1 MKEKNFFLK
10 KEKLKLSN
18 LNKFSDLSLKF
29 RLKQIQLKNYNIKA
43 NKGKIKKRNIFTRFK
58 HIGNNI
64 DDDILNKFKNFSKIL
79 IDNKQKKE
87 IQKNYNKIY
96 SEEEKINKS
105 ETYKNYFFNKKENL
119 DKYELSFEK
128 IEKEIIKDDGYFK
141 FINKLSLLFPNSSE
155 NNIKNNH
162 VKNNNKINKNFYY
175 KKNIS
180 FSLNNLMK
188 SNNNNNKN
196 IYKSKQQ
203 LSNLSLNNENN
214 KNILSKF
221 QKNINLNRKYLNKIK
236 FNELENKKE
245 NNISFKNINNSFLSE
260 SSMKIKEK
268 KNYLNLTNICEPI
281 NIEEKKMFDKQI
293 LKQIFPFE
301 IRKFYK
307 KSSSSKNI
315 EPYERKKLN
324 LKKIYFNTNHII
336 EKEKFMKLKELNKKN
351 IFLFKKNNEIKF
363 NNLIKNTY
371 NSMLKKEK
379 IVNEFLI
386 KTIDKLNDK
395 FNILN
400 ENYITFK
407 EF

>member
-1 MKEKNFFLK
+1 MKEKNSFLK
-10 KEKLKLSN
+10 REKLKLSN

-29 RLKQIQLKNYNIKA
+29 RLKQIQSKNYNIKA
-43 NKGKIKKRNIFTRFK
+43 NKGKIKKRNIFTRFQ

-64 DDDILNKFKNFSKIL
+64 DNDILNKYKNFSKIL

-105 ETYKNYFFNKKENL
+105 ETYKNYFFNKNDNL

-188 SNNNNNKN
+188 SNNNNNNKN

-221 QKNINLNRKYLNKIK
+221 QKINLNRKYLNKIK

-245 NNISFKNINNSFLSE
+245 NNISFKNINNSFLNE

-281 NIEEKKMFDKQI
+281 NFEEKKMFDRQI

-315 EPYERKKLN
+315 EPYEKKKLN

-400 ENYITFK
+400 ENFITFK

>member
-1 MKEKNFFLK
+1 MKEKNSFLK

-29 RLKQIQLKNYNIKA
+29 RLKQIQLKDYNIKA

-281 NIEEKKMFDKQI
+281 NFEEKKMFDRQI

-315 EPYERKKLN
+315 EPYEKKKLN

-351 IFLFKKNNEIKF
+351 IFLFKKNNEIKY

>member
-1 MKEKNFFLK
+1 MKEKNSFLK
-10 KEKLKLSN
+10 REKLKLSN

-29 RLKQIQLKNYNIKA
+29 RLKQIQSKNYNIKA
-43 NKGKIKKRNIFTRFK
+43 NKGKIKKRNIFTRFQ

-64 DDDILNKFKNFSKIL
+64 DNDILNKYKNFSKIL

-105 ETYKNYFFNKKENL
+105 ETYKNYFFNKNDNL

-155 NNIKNNH
+155 NNIKNDFFE
-162 VKNNNKINKNFYY
+162 KNNNKIKKNLYY

-180 FSLNNLMK
+180 LSLNNLMK
-188 SNNNNNKN
+188 SNNNKN
-196 IYKSKQQ
+196 INKSKKQ
-203 LSNLSLNNENN
+203 LSNLSLNNKNN
-214 KNILSKF
+214 KNILTNF

-245 NNISFKNINNSFLSE
+245 NNISFKNINNSFLNE

-281 NIEEKKMFDKQI
+281 NFEEKKKFDRQI
-293 LKQIFPFE
+293 IKQIFPFE

-379 IVNEFLI
+379 IVDEFLI

-395 FNILN
+395 FNKLK

>member
-1 MKEKNFFLK
+1 MKEKNSFLK

-29 RLKQIQLKNYNIKA
+29 RLKQIQLKDYNIKA

-214 KNILSKF
+214 KNLLSKF

-281 NIEEKKMFDKQI
+281 NFEEKKMFDRQI

-315 EPYERKKLN
+315 EPYEKKKLN

-400 ENYITFK
+400 ENFITFK

>member
-1 MKEKNFFLK
+1 MKEKNSFLK

-29 RLKQIQLKNYNIKA
+29 RLKQIQLKDYNIKA

-281 NIEEKKMFDKQI
+281 NFEEKKMFDRQI

-315 EPYERKKLN
+315 EPYEKKKLN

>member
-1 MKEKNFFLK
+1 MKEKNSFLK

-29 RLKQIQLKNYNIKA
+29 RLKQIQLKDYNIKA

-162 VKNNNKINKNFYY
+162 IKNNNKINKNFYY

-188 SNNNNNKN
+188 SNNNNKN

-221 QKNINLNRKYLNKIK
+221 QKINLNRKYLNKIK

-268 KNYLNLTNICEPI
+268 KNYINLTNICEPI
-281 NIEEKKMFDKQI
+281 NFEEKKMFDRQI

-301 IRKFYK
+301 IRKFFK

-315 EPYERKKLN
+315 EPYEKKKLN

-351 IFLFKKNNEIKF
+351 IFLFKKNNEIKY

-400 ENYITFK
+400 ENFITFK

>member
-1 MKEKNFFLK
+1 MKEKNSFLK

-29 RLKQIQLKNYNIKA
+29 RLKQIQLKDYNIKA

-155 NNIKNNH
+155 NNIKNDLF

-188 SNNNNNKN
+188 SNNNNKN

-281 NIEEKKMFDKQI
+281 NFEEKKMFDRQI

-315 EPYERKKLN
+315 EPYEKKKLN

-379 IVNEFLI
+379 IVDEFLI

-400 ENYITFK
+400 ENFITFK

>member
-1 MKEKNFFLK
+1 
-10 KEKLKLSN
+10 
-18 LNKFSDLSLKF
+18 
-29 RLKQIQLKNYNIKA
+29 
-43 NKGKIKKRNIFTRFK
+43 
-58 HIGNNI
+58 
-64 DDDILNKFKNFSKIL
+64 
-79 IDNKQKKE
+79 
-87 IQKNYNKIY
+87 
-96 SEEEKINKS
+96 
-105 ETYKNYFFNKKENL
+105 
-119 DKYELSFEK
+119 
-128 IEKEIIKDDGYFK
+128 
-141 FINKLSLLFPNSSE
+141 
-155 NNIKNNH
+155 
-162 VKNNNKINKNFYY
+162 
-175 KKNIS
+175 
-180 FSLNNLMK
+180 
-188 SNNNNNKN
+188 
-196 IYKSKQQ
+196 
-203 LSNLSLNNENN
+203 
-214 KNILSKF
+214 
-221 QKNINLNRKYLNKIK
+221 
-236 FNELENKKE
+236 
-245 NNISFKNINNSFLSE
+245 
-260 SSMKIKEK
+260 
-268 KNYLNLTNICEPI
+268 
-281 NIEEKKMFDKQI
+281 MFDRQI

-315 EPYERKKLN
+315 EPYEKKKLN

>member
-1 MKEKNFFLK
+1 MKEKNSFLK

-29 RLKQIQLKNYNIKA
+29 RLKQIQLKDYNIKA

-245 NNISFKNINNSFLSE
+245 NNISFKNINNSFLNE

-281 NIEEKKMFDKQI
+281 NFEEKKMFDRQI
-293 LKQIFPFE
+293 IKQIFPFE

>member
-1 MKEKNFFLK
+1 MKEKNSFLK

-18 LNKFSDLSLKF
+18 LKKFSDLSLKF
-29 RLKQIQLKNYNIKA
+29 RLKQIQLKDYNIKA

-281 NIEEKKMFDKQI
+281 NFEEKKMFDRQI

-315 EPYERKKLN
+315 EPYEKKKLN

>member
-1 MKEKNFFLK
+1 MKEKNSFLK

-29 RLKQIQLKNYNIKA
+29 RLKQIQLKDYNIKA

-188 SNNNNNKN
+188 SNNNNKN

-268 KNYLNLTNICEPI
+268 K
-281 NIEEKKMFDKQI
+281 
-293 LKQIFPFE
+293 
-301 IRKFYK
+301 
-307 KSSSSKNI
+307 
-315 EPYERKKLN
+315 
-324 LKKIYFNTNHII
+324 II
-336 EKEKFMKLKELNKKN
+336 
-351 IFLFKKNNEIKF
+351 
-363 NNLIKNTY
+363 
-371 NSMLKKEK
+371 
-379 IVNEFLI
+379 
-386 KTIDKLNDK
+386 
-395 FNILN
+395 
-400 ENYITFK
+400 
-407 EF
+407 

>member
-1 MKEKNFFLK
+1 MKEKNSFLK

-29 RLKQIQLKNYNIKA
+29 RLKQIQSKNYNIKA

-155 NNIKNNH
+155 NNIKNDLF

-188 SNNNNNKN
+188 SNNNNKN

-281 NIEEKKMFDKQI
+281 NFEEKKMFDRQI

-315 EPYERKKLN
+315 EPYEK
-324 LKKIYFNTNHII
+324 KKI
-336 EKEKFMKLKELNKKN
+336 K
-351 IFLFKKNNEIKF
+351 FKKNLF
-363 NNLIKNTY
+363 
-371 NSMLKKEK
+371 
-379 IVNEFLI
+379 
-386 KTIDKLNDK
+386 
-395 FNILN
+395 
-400 ENYITFK
+400 
-407 EF
+407 

>member
-1 MKEKNFFLK
+1 MKEKNSFLK
-10 KEKLKLSN
+10 REKLKLSN

-29 RLKQIQLKNYNIKA
+29 RLKQIQSKNYNIKA
-43 NKGKIKKRNIFTRFK
+43 NKGKIKKRNIFTRFQ

-64 DDDILNKFKNFSKIL
+64 DNDILNKYKNFSKIL

-105 ETYKNYFFNKKENL
+105 ETYKNYFFNKNDNL

-155 NNIKNNH
+155 NNIKNDFFE
-162 VKNNNKINKNFYY
+162 KNNNKIKKNLYY
-175 KKNIS
+175 KKNIYL
-180 FSLNNLMK
+180 SLNNLMK
-188 SNNNNNKN
+188 SNNNNNN
-196 IYKSKQQ
+196 INKSKKQ
-203 LSNLSLNNENN
+203 LSNLSLNNKNN
-214 KNILSKF
+214 KNILTNF

-245 NNISFKNINNSFLSE
+245 NNISFKNINNSFLNE

-281 NIEEKKMFDKQI
+281 NFEEKKKFDRQI
-293 LKQIFPFE
+293 IKQIFPFE

-379 IVNEFLI
+379 IVDEFLI

-395 FNILN
+395 FNKLK

>member
-1 MKEKNFFLK
+1 MKEKNSFLK
-10 KEKLKLSN
+10 REKLKLSN

-29 RLKQIQLKNYNIKA
+29 RLKQIQSKNYNIKA
-43 NKGKIKKRNIFTRFK
+43 NKGKIKKRNIFTRFQ

-64 DDDILNKFKNFSKIL
+64 DNDILNKYKNFSKIL

-105 ETYKNYFFNKKENL
+105 ETYKNYFFNKNDNL

-155 NNIKNNH
+155 NNIKNDFFE
-162 VKNNNKINKNFYY
+162 KNNNKIKKNLYY

-180 FSLNNLMK
+180 LSLNNLMK
-188 SNNNNNKN
+188 SNNNKN
-196 IYKSKQQ
+196 INKSKKQ
-203 LSNLSLNNENN
+203 LSNLSLNNKNN
-214 KNILSKF
+214 KNILTNF

-245 NNISFKNINNSFLSE
+245 NNISFKNINNSFLNE

-281 NIEEKKMFDKQI
+281 NFEEKKMFDRQI
-293 LKQIFPFE
+293 IKQIFPFE

-379 IVNEFLI
+379 IVDEFLI

-395 FNILN
+395 FNKLK

>member
-1 MKEKNFFLK
+1 MKEKNSFLK

-29 RLKQIQLKNYNIKA
+29 RLKQIQLKDYNIKA

-162 VKNNNKINKNFYY
+162 IKNNNKINKNFYY

-214 KNILSKF
+214 KNLLSKF
-221 QKNINLNRKYLNKIK
+221 QKNINLNRKYSNNIK

-281 NIEEKKMFDKQI
+281 NFEEKKMFDKQI

-301 IRKFYK
+301 IRKFFK

-315 EPYERKKLN
+315 EPYEKKKLN

-400 ENYITFK
+400 ENFITFK